1 MPAGGMI
8 LRATSLLELNLY
20 VLPLYIGWL
29 IITIIIITIIIN
41 FDLWFISFASFSGR
55 DAATAWASYCG
66 PVPYSLRI
74 VYGFFN
80 TPQLFLRQDL
90 WEETSGL

>member
-41 FDLWFISFASFSGR
+41 FDLWFMSFASFSGR

-66 PVPYSLRI
+66 PVRARSQHQELRAL
-74 VYGFFN
+74 
-80 TPQLFLRQDL
+80 LFTNSVWVL
-90 WEETSGL
+90 